1 MLSQEAQVGISSP
14 GIGSNLDVNGIIDK
28 LMQAESTPFLAMQD
42 KEKVYTSQL
51 SAYGQLSGA
60 LGGLQ
65 SAVTAMSDST
75 KYRTQGATSSDS
87 TIVTASASKDAI
99 KGSYGVTVSA
109 LAQSQSLMAAG
120 QASTTSLI
128 GSGTP
133 TTLTFDFGGIS
144 GGTLTN
150 GVYSGA
156 TFTQDGKQSSRTVT
170 IDGSNNSL
178 QGIRDAINKANIGVK
193 ASIISDGSASPNRLV
208 FTASDTGATSNM
220 KISVAGD
227 TALSDLLSYAPDGTQ
242 KMTQTSA
249 GQDAALTLYGVNITS
264 HTNTVADA
272 IPGVTLNL
280 AKIGAATVNVTSDTS
295 GVKTALTAFVK
306 AYNDLN
312 SSIAD
317 LTKPGAPPKKGDPP
331 SGGPLLGDATTR
343 NLQSSLRRLFTTAVP
358 GLDSSA
364 SFDSLSDLG
373 VTFQKDGS
381 LKLDTTKLQ
390 KAVDT
395 DLDDV
400 TKLLAT
406 SGSTSDSLI
415 NFVSS
420 TSSSGVGTK
429 AVTISQLA
437 TQGNVVGG
445 GPAALTITAGVND
458 QLSITVN
465 GIATTATLQA
475 GTYTPDSLAAHLQ
488 ASINGASGL
497 SGAGAGVTVTQ
508 NAGVLT
514 VSSNKYGSTS
524 TVALS
529 GTAADALLPS
539 SVATTGVDVAGTIG
553 GAPATGSGQMLTGA
567 GGSDSSGIQLEV
579 KGGTVPASRGTVT
592 ISKGMGAQFT
602 ALIDSFL
609 GPKGSIPSKNAGIN
623 ASLNDLAKQKDQL
636 NTRLTAKEA
645 AYRKEFTALDV
656 MMGQMAT
663 TSNYLTQQLAQLATL
678 R

>member
-28 LMQAESTPFLAMQD
+28 LMQAESTPFVAMQQ
-42 KEKVYTSQL
+42 KEQVFTNQL

-60 LGGLQ
+60 LGALQ
-65 SAVTAMSDST
+65 TAVTTMSDST

-128 GSGTP
+128 GDGTP

-178 QGIRDAINKANIGVK
+178 QGIRDAINKANIGVR
-193 ASIISDGSASPNRLV
+193 ASIISDGSANPNRLV

-227 TALSDLLSYAPDGTQ
+227 STLSNLLSYAPDGTQ
-242 KMTQTSA
+242 NMTQTSA

-264 HTNTVADA
+264 HTNTVSDA
-272 IPGVTLNL
+272 IPGVTLTL

-312 SSIAD
+312 STIATQ
-317 LTKPGAPPKKGDPP
+317 TKPGAPVKAGEAPT
-331 SGGPLLGDATTR
+331 GGPLLGDATTR
-343 NLQSSLRRLFTTAVP
+343 NLQSSLRRLFSTAVP

-437 TQGNVVGG
+437 TQGNIVGG

-458 QLSITVN
+458 QLAITVN

-567 GGSDSSGIQLEV
+567 GGSDSAGIQLEV

-609 GPKGSIPSKNAGIN
+609 GPKGSIPSKNEGIN
-623 ASLNDLAKQKDQL
+623 SSLNDLSKQKDQL

-656 MMGQMAT
+656 MMGQMST
-663 TSNYLTQQLAQLATL
+663 TSNFLTQQLAQLATL

>member
-1 MLSQEAQVGISSP
+1 MGISSP

-28 LMQAESTPFLAMQD
+28 LMQAESTPFVAMQQ
-42 KEKVYTSQL
+42 KEQVFTNQL

-60 LGGLQ
+60 LGALQ
-65 SAVTAMSDST
+65 TAVTTMSDST

-128 GSGTP
+128 GDGTP

-178 QGIRDAINKANIGVK
+178 QGIRDAINKANIGVR
-193 ASIISDGSASPNRLV
+193 ASIISDGSANPNRLV

-227 TALSDLLSYAPDGTQ
+227 STLSNLLSYAPDGTQ
-242 KMTQTSA
+242 NMTQTSA

-264 HTNTVADA
+264 HTNTVSDA
-272 IPGVTLNL
+272 IPGVTLTL

-312 SSIAD
+312 STIATQ
-317 LTKPGAPPKKGDPP
+317 TKPGAPVKAGEAPT
-331 SGGPLLGDATTR
+331 GGPLLGDATTR
-343 NLQSSLRRLFTTAVP
+343 NLQSSLRRLFSTAVP

-437 TQGNVVGG
+437 TQGNIVGG

-458 QLSITVN
+458 QLAITVN

-567 GGSDSSGIQLEV
+567 GGSDSAGIQLEV

-609 GPKGSIPSKNAGIN
+609 GPKGSIPSKNEGIN
-623 ASLNDLAKQKDQL
+623 SSLNDLSKQKDQL

-656 MMGQMAT
+656 MMGQMSS
-663 TSNYLTQQLAQLATL
+663 TSSFLTQQLAQLATL

>member
-28 LMQAESTPFLAMQD
+28 LMQAESTPFVAMQQ
-42 KEKVYTSQL
+42 KEQVFTNQL

-60 LGGLQ
+60 LGALQ
-65 SAVTAMSDST
+65 TAVTTMSDST

-128 GSGTP
+128 GDGTP

-178 QGIRDAINKANIGVK
+178 QGIRDAINKANIGVR
-193 ASIISDGSASPNRLV
+193 ASIISDGSANPNRLV

-227 TALSDLLSYAPDGTQ
+227 STLSNLLSYAPDGTQ
-242 KMTQTSA
+242 NMTQTSA

-264 HTNTVADA
+264 HTNTVSDA

-312 SSIAD
+312 STIATQ
-317 LTKPGAPPKKGDPP
+317 TKPGSPVKAGEAPN
-331 SGGPLLGDATTR
+331 GGPLLGDATTR
-343 NLQSSLRRLFTTAVP
+343 NLQSSLRRMFSTAVP

-437 TQGNVVGG
+437 TQGNIVGG

-458 QLSITVN
+458 QLAITVN

-567 GGSDSSGIQLEV
+567 GGSDSAGIQLEV

-609 GPKGSIPSKNAGIN
+609 GPKGSIPSKNEGIN
-623 ASLNDLAKQKDQL
+623 SSLNDLSKQKDQL

-656 MMGQMAT
+656 MMGQMSS
-663 TSNYLTQQLAQLATL
+663 TSSFLTQQLAQLATL

>member
-42 KEKVYTSQL
+42 KEKVYTGQL

-128 GSGTP
+128 GDGTP

-178 QGIRDAINKANIGVK
+178 QGIRDAINKANIGVR

-264 HTNTVADA
+264 HTNSVSDA

-317 LTKPGAPPKKGDPP
+317 LTKPGPPPKKGDPP
-331 SGGPLLGDATTR
+331 SGGALLGDATTR
-343 NLQSSLRRLFTTAVP
+343 NLQSSLRRLFSTAVP

-458 QLSITVN
+458 QLAITVN

-529 GTAADALLPS
+529 GTAADALLPT

-567 GGSDSSGIQLEV
+567 GGSDSAGIQIEV

-609 GPKGSIPSKNAGIN
+609 GPKGSIPSKNDGIN
-623 ASLNDLAKQKDQL
+623 KSLNDLAKQKDEL

-656 MMGQMAT
+656 MMGQMST
-663 TSNYLTQQLAQLATL
+663 TSNFLTQQLAQLATL

>member
-28 LMQAESTPFLAMQD
+28 LMQAESTPFVAMQQ
-42 KEKVYTSQL
+42 KEQVFTNQL

-60 LGGLQ
+60 LGALQ
-65 SAVTAMSDST
+65 TAVTTMSDST

-128 GSGTP
+128 GDGTP

-178 QGIRDAINKANIGVK
+178 QGIRDAINKANIGVR
-193 ASIISDGSASPNRLV
+193 ASIISDGSANPNRLV

-227 TALSDLLSYAPDGTQ
+227 STLSNLLSYAPDGTQ
-242 KMTQTSA
+242 NMTQTSA

-264 HTNTVADA
+264 HTNTVSDA

-312 SSIAD
+312 STIATQ
-317 LTKPGAPPKKGDPP
+317 TKPGAPVKAGEAPT
-331 SGGPLLGDATTR
+331 GGPLLGDATTR
-343 NLQSSLRRLFTTAVP
+343 NLQSSLRRLFSTAVP

-437 TQGNVVGG
+437 TQGNIVGG

-458 QLSITVN
+458 QLAITVN

-567 GGSDSSGIQLEV
+567 GGSDSAGIQLEV

-609 GPKGSIPSKNAGIN
+609 GPKGSIPSKNEGIN
-623 ASLNDLAKQKDQL
+623 SSLNDLSKQKDQL

-656 MMGQMAT
+656 MMGQMSS
-663 TSNYLTQQLAQLATL
+663 TSSFLTQQLAQLATL

>member
-1 MLSQEAQVGISSP
+1 MGISSP

-28 LMQAESTPFLAMQD
+28 LMQAESTPFVAMQQ
-42 KEKVYTSQL
+42 KEQVFTNQL

-60 LGGLQ
+60 LGALQ
-65 SAVTAMSDST
+65 TAVTTMSDST

-128 GSGTP
+128 GDGTP

-178 QGIRDAINKANIGVK
+178 QGIRDAINKANIGVR
-193 ASIISDGSASPNRLV
+193 ASIISDGSANPNRLV

-227 TALSDLLSYAPDGTQ
+227 STLSNLLSYAPDGTQ
-242 KMTQTSA
+242 NMTQTSA

-264 HTNTVADA
+264 HTNTVSDA
-272 IPGVTLNL
+272 IPGVTLTL

-312 SSIAD
+312 STIATQ
-317 LTKPGAPPKKGDPP
+317 TKPGAPVKAGEAPT
-331 SGGPLLGDATTR
+331 GGPLLGDATTR
-343 NLQSSLRRLFTTAVP
+343 NLQSSLRRLFSTAVP

-437 TQGNVVGG
+437 TQGNIVGG

-458 QLSITVN
+458 QLAITVN

-567 GGSDSSGIQLEV
+567 GGSDSAGIQLEV

-609 GPKGSIPSKNAGIN
+609 GPKGSIPSKNEGIN
-623 ASLNDLAKQKDQL
+623 SSLNDLSKQKDQL

-656 MMGQMAT
+656 MMGQMST
-663 TSNYLTQQLAQLATL
+663 TSNFLTQQLAQLATL

>member
-28 LMQAESTPFLAMQD
+28 LMQAESTPFVAMQQ
-42 KEKVYTSQL
+42 KEQVFTNQL

-60 LGGLQ
+60 LGALQ
-65 SAVTAMSDST
+65 TAVTTMSDST

-87 TIVTASASKDAI
+87 TIVTANASKDAI
-99 KGSYGVTVSA
+99 KGAYGVTVSA

-128 GSGTP
+128 GDGTP

-178 QGIRDAINKANIGVK
+178 QGIRDAINKANIGVR
-193 ASIISDGSASPNRLV
+193 ASIISDGSANPNRLV

-227 TALSDLLSYAPDGTQ
+227 STLSNLLSYAPDGTQ
-242 KMTQTSA
+242 NMTQTSA

-264 HTNTVADA
+264 HTNTVSDA

-312 SSIAD
+312 STIATQ
-317 LTKPGAPPKKGDPP
+317 TKPGAPVKAGEAP

-343 NLQSSLRRLFTTAVP
+343 NLQSSLRRMFSTAVP

-458 QLSITVN
+458 QLAITVN

-475 GTYTPDSLAAHLQ
+475 GTYTPDSLAALLQ

-567 GGSDSSGIQLEV
+567 GGSDSAGIQLEV

-609 GPKGSIPSKNAGIN
+609 GPKGSIPSKNEGIN
-623 ASLNDLAKQKDQL
+623 NSLNDLSKQKDQL

-656 MMGQMAT
+656 MMGQMSS
-663 TSNYLTQQLAQLATL
+663 TSSFLTQQLAQLATL